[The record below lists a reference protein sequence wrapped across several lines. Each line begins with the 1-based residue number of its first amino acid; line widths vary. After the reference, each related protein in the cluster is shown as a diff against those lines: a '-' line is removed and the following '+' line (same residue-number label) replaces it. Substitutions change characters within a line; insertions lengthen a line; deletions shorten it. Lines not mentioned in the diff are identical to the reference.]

1 LTPGRTIRLL
11 GGTTVGGMQAQEP
24 EATSQVLQ
32 ARRAGLLS
40 ASGLATYFFC
50 IWATSPWLG
59 FPIRE
64 VTPIF
69 VALIALNVVLA
80 AVAPAWGT
88 RPYVGAVYG
97 TTHALVMTLVFH
109 ELGGLGVAF
118 LVFVQLF
125 PIFHAAMLGSTGE
138 VFLTANVTGAS
149 FALLAVAEATGAL
162 PMRGPLVWSVT
173 PGQAVAAAGISWA
186 GFNFFA
192 LYASSYGEGLRRS
205 AHSLQE
211 EVAARTMALQAANA
225 ELERRAEALE
235 AAQDELRTLLYAVTH
250 DIKSPVNSILLIA
263 DLLREQPQVER
274 EPAVRSELD
283 RIIRLAGG
291 TEDMIRDLFDFFQ
304 LMTTRDAPDWFELNL
319 LAEEAIETIRPQLA
333 ARGVVV
339 EVEALP
345 RVWGERRKIG
355 RVLTNLLRNAMQ
367 HAAAGRGRVRV
378 AGAREAH
385 NVRFSV
391 SDNGAGIAP
400 RYHAGIFELFGRVPP
415 EDGTDDERPGSGVG
429 LAVVRRIVEAH
440 HGRVWVESDVG
451 RGAVFHVVLPVPQS
465 ATREDAT
472 PELAA

>member
-1 LTPGRTIRLL
+1 MREP
-11 GGTTVGGMQAQEP
+11 EP

-32 ARRAGLLS
+32 AKRAGLLS

-50 IWATSPWLG
+50 IWMTSPWLG
-59 FPIRE
+59 FPMRE
-64 VTPIF
+64 VSPIF
-69 VALIALNVVLA
+69 IGLIALNLVLA
-80 AVAPAWGT
+80 AMAPAWGT
-88 RPYVGAVYG
+88 RRYVGAVYG
-97 TTHALVMTLVFH
+97 TTHALVMMVVLH
-109 ELGGLGVAF
+109 DLGGLGVAF

-138 VFLTANVTGAS
+138 VFLTANMTGAS
-149 FALLAVAEATGAL
+149 FTLLALAEATGAL
-162 PMRGPLVWSVT
+162 PMRGPLVWPVT
-173 PGQAVAAAGISWA
+173 PGQAIAVAGISWA

-205 AHSLQE
+205 ARSLQE
-211 EVAARTMALQAANA
+211 QVAARTTALQAANA
-225 ELERRAEALE
+225 ELERRAQALE

-274 EPAVRSELD
+274 EPAVRAELD

-304 LMTTRDAPDWFELNL
+304 LMATRDAPDWFELDL
-319 LAEEAIETIRPQLA
+319 LAQETVETIRPQLA

-339 EVEALP
+339 EVETLP

-367 HAAAGRGRVRV
+367 HAAAGRGRVLIE
-378 AGAREAH
+378 GAREDRS
-385 NVRFSV
+385 VRFSV

-400 RYHAGIFELFGRVPP
+400 RYHAGIFELFGRVPR
-415 EDGTDDERPGSGVG
+415 EDGAEEERPGSGVG

-465 ATREDAT
+465 QSHDDVT
-472 PELAA
+472 PGLAA